1 MGGCHGAP
9 EPKKLSPPVEGA
21 TLWSYEPFNAAPIGV
36 RSAPQIAASLIEGEL
51 LEPGD
56 RFWAIE
62 EVVGEDGVRYLR
74 LPTGGWLF
82 DHKPEVGIMCVRCLP
97 LRETIDEA
105 LDRARVRI
113 GRAAVDSRYHRTP
126 HRLQDDYHE
135 QQRKVLG
142 VGANGKV
149 VLGVSRHTGEK
160 VAIKHLAFDSASAQD
175 RIALVNEVE
184 ILLSLDHPHVG
195 RLLHVYEGEASLTL
209 VFEYLGGGEL
219 FDRVNECSKFE
230 EQAAAGT
237 IEQILRA
244 LRYIHSEGVVH
255 RDLKLEN
262 ILYDSRSSS
271 VVKVIDFGFAMFC
284 RDGEGMM
291 AQNAGTI
298 GYLAPEVVSSATG
311 TCGFSCDMWS
321 VGVIAYVL
329 LSGEMPF
336 GSSSEKN
343 VLKRIRTGAFSF
355 PSERWGSIS
364 DIGLDFV
371 RRCLSMRPQ
380 DRPSATDALRH
391 PWLTF
396 PKVPARCA
404 EIAGAAS
411 PQGLLLGA
419 STATSLSRFALM
431 PVARLACLRLAA
443 VSLMGSWLKPTRRD
457 FLRLDETGSE
467 YAFLE
472 GLRSAL
478 ESSLPEEEVMTI
490 CETLATSHENDVSS
504 NVPGFKYSDFLVAAD
519 ISEAADAGDHV
530 FKDAFRRFDK
540 ESSDLVDGESVLKIL
555 HGDAEPEIEDVLDE
569 ACKPARTTGCY
580 WVDRRWHAVLLL
592 PFLFS
597 LAATSNLT
605 WPQ

>member
-1 MGGCHGAP
+1 MSRCVADDRGCQCVLLGVLKLIATGQASYNTKHRKGPILKNLKTKSTIVHRAGSAIGASTTSSGH
-9 EPKKLSPPVEGA
+9 LSPARLRVVQNSCLTDRYEISEDIVGEGA
-21 TLWSYEPFNAAPIGV
+21 TGAVKLVTEKHRRQTRALKTLHLKDAEDANHV
-36 RSAPQIAASLIEGEL
+36 
-51 LEPGD
+51 D
-56 RFWAIE
+56 
-62 EVVGEDGVRYLR
+62 EVLNEMEVYLR
-74 LPTGGWLF
+74 L
-82 DHKPEVGIMCVRCLP
+82 
-97 LRETIDEA
+97 
-105 LDRARVRI
+105 
-113 GRAAVDSRYHRTP
+113 
-126 HRLQDDYHE
+126 
-135 QQRKVLG
+135 
-142 VGANGKV
+142 
-149 VLGVSRHTGEK
+149 
-160 VAIKHLAFDSASAQD
+160 
-175 RIALVNEVE
+175 
-184 ILLSLDHPHVG
+184 DHPNIC
-195 RLLHVYEGEASLTL
+195 RLLEVNVEEGKCHLIMEHC
-209 VFEYLGGGEL
+209 LGREL
-219 FDRVNECSKFE
+219 FDRLEDTGPYSELDATLAVS
-230 EQAAAGT
+230 QM
-237 IEQILRA
+237 LDA
-244 LRYIHSEGVVH
+244 LQYLHSRHICH